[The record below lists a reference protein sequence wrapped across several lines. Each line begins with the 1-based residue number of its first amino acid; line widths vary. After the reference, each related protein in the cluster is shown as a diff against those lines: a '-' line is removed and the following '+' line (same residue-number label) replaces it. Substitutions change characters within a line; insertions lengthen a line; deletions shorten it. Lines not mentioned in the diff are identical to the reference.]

1 MIKIGGRGAKSSA
14 GSSNGGMK
22 WSRNKKIPVNTPEGK
37 VKMSGITSG
46 DYTIIQD
53 DEAFRIFKQLA
64 GANRPIEVGSAKSL
78 AEAKAFSNAWENPTR
93 KWKELKEP
101 RDKKGIQPVAQS
113 GKYTINDEKTTY
125 GIYENG
131 KRIGS
136 STSSLNEIKGLVE
149 VYDKFGT
156 SLLNKPREKM

>member
-1 MIKIGGRGAKSSA
+1 MGGRGASSSKGA
-14 GSSNGGMK
+14 GASNGGMK
-22 WSRNKKIPVNTPEGK
+22 WSRTKKIPVNTPEGK

-46 DYTIIQD
+46 DYTIIQNGGSYQ
-53 DEAFRIFKQLA
+53 IFKQLA

-101 RDKKGIQPVAQS
+101 RDKKGVQPVAQS
-113 GKYTINDEKTTY
+113 GKYTITDNKTTY

-156 SLLNKPREKM
+156 SFLNKPREKT

>member
-1 MIKIGGRGAKSSA
+1 M
-14 GSSNGGMK
+14 
-22 WSRNKKIPVNTPEGK
+22 
-37 VKMSGITSG
+37 
-46 DYTIIQD
+46 
-53 DEAFRIFKQLA
+53 
-64 GANRPIEVGSAKSL
+64 
-78 AEAKAFSNAWENPTR
+78 
-93 KWKELKEP
+93 KEP
-101 RDKKGIQPVAQS
+101 RNGKGIQPVAQS

-156 SLLNKPREKM
+156 SLLNRPREKM